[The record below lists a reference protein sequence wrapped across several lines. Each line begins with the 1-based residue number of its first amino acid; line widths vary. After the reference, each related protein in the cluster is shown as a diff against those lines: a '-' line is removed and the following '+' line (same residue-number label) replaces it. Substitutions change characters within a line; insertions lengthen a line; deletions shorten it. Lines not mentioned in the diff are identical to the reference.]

1 MVEKKYLSNA
11 SKHLTVS
18 NYEDSDDD
26 EANRRPLSVH
36 DKEIVDNKERPM
48 N

>member
-1 MVEKKYLSNA
+1 MVEKKYLINT

-18 NYEDSDDD
+18 DDEDSDDD

-36 DKEIVDNKERPM
+36 DKEIVDNKERHM

>member
-1 MVEKKYLSNA
+1 MAEKKYLSNT

-18 NYEDSDDD
+18 NYKDSDDD

-36 DKEIVDNKERPM
+36 DKEIVDNNERPM

>member
-1 MVEKKYLSNA
+1 MAEKKYLGNT
-11 SKHLTVS
+11 SKHLTVN

-36 DKEIVDNKERPM
+36 DKEIVDNKERHM

>member
-1 MVEKKYLSNA
+1 MVKKKYLSNA
-11 SKHLTVS
+11 SKHLTVC

-26 EANRRPLSVH
+26 EANRRPLSVQ
-36 DKEIVDNKERPM
+36 DKEIVDNKERHM